1 MDERPQPRTIQ
12 LNPTGPPRHWIAET
26 SEPNQWEL
34 HWNTELS
41 AQIARWI
48 LRYAER
54 TALRNGGESLVITA
68 GPDQHGMVKALL
80 NYAQHMEVQQED
92 DRYVINLLS
101 PSSDGKVDETPQPR
115 TIPLGKQDPPL
126 NWLAETSEPNQW
138 ELHWSTELNAQIAR
152 WILRDAEIAA
162 LRNGGESLVVTA
174 GPDQH
179 GMVKALLNY
188 AQHMEVQQEDDRYVI
203 NLLCPSSDG
212 LVHDD
217 DDQRPLRHITCT
229 TCVYRFTQFR
239 EQKRDE
245 VMEEGLGAA
254 AAAVETRLVAE
265 AWLRLAEIEEL
276 LAENRDEIKRK
287 SRLAE
292 TE

>member
-1 MDERPQPRTIQ
+1 MDETPQPRTIPLGNQ
-12 LNPTGPPRHWIAET
+12 DPPRDWLAET

-34 HWNTELS
+34 HWNTGRN
-41 AQIARWI
+41 AKFARWI
-48 LRYAER
+48 LRDAEI
-54 TALRNGGESLVITA
+54 TALRNGGESLVVTA

-101 PSSDGKVDETPQPR
+101 PSSDGKVDETSQPR
-115 TIPLGKQDPPL
+115 TIPLGKHDPPL

-162 LRNGGESLVVTA
+162 LRNGGKSLVITA

-203 NLLCPSSDG
+203 NLLCPSSNG

-254 AAAVETRLVAE
+254 AAAVETRRVAE
-265 AWLRLAEIEEL
+265 AWFRLAETEEL
-276 LAENRDEIKRK
+276 LAESRDEINRK
-287 SRLAE
+287 NQPAE